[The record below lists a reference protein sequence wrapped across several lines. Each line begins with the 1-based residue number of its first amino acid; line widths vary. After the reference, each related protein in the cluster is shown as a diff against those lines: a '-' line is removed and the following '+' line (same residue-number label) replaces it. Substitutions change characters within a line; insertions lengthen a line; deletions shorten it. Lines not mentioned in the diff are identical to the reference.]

1 MDTSYDT
8 RNSLA
13 LQYLSAMY
21 GVEFR
26 IVGDIRREQC
36 TRCNECCAITTAR
49 VCGDSDSTSSDR
61 IECCI
66 SCLDGAIKKANT
78 ELRSG
83 ADVHVEVAARL
94 AVFDGDVVEL
104 HAGTK
109 CMRTRE
115 ALTADEYVVVDRPVL
130 GFLLVRAVGAGADVE
145 ASAIRFANVALIRQG
160 VPSV

>member
-1 MDTSYDT
+1 MTTLYDT

-13 LQYLSAMY
+13 LQYLSAMF

-26 IVGDIRREQC
+26 VADDIRRNPC
-36 TRCNECCAITTAR
+36 KRCNEFGAVTTAR
-49 VCGDSDSTSSDR
+49 VCGDSDSTSSDQ

-66 SCLDGAIKKANT
+66 ACLDSALKKANT

-94 AVFDGDVVEL
+94 SVFEGDVVEL

-109 CMRTRE
+109 CLRTRNT
-115 ALTADEYVVVDRPVL
+115 LNVDRRYVITDRTTS
-130 GFLLVRAVGAGADVE
+130 GFLIVRAEGTVAPGF
-145 ASAIRFANVALIRQG
+145 AIRFTNVALICTG